1 MLLMP
6 IWQHHLLY
14 KQFRCSTQL
23 EGNASTSSSNIH
35 HAHGG
40 WQQLVET
47 KDGATSFNV
56 DNEGRVVVPE
66 DGMYLVYAQVVR
78 SAKEL

>member
-1 MLLMP
+1 
-6 IWQHHLLY
+6 
-14 KQFRCSTQL
+14 
-23 EGNASTSSSNIH
+23 
-35 HAHGG
+35 
-40 WQQLVET
+40 LVET